1 MPLKTATT
9 ATTSA
14 RTLGEDTSIGDTN
27 SSIVT
32 RGQLQEI
39 VD

>member
-9 ATTSA
+9 ATTLV
-14 RTLGEDTSIGDTN
+14 RMLGEDTSIEDTN

-32 RGQLQEI
+32 RGQL
-39 VD
+39 